1 MTSRLVALC
10 FCALLSPATAS
21 LAAKWEAIEK
31 LPGRSPIA
39 LLVEDKERIYFR
51 LTSQE
56 PLRVKMQGPAQ
67 LRVVSRAELGADPN
81 AVISYRLRAFEASTL
96 LDEQSTET
104 SGSSLVR
111 QESEN
116 RAMGKS
122 RRMVVDVPAGKHEL
136 TLVLEGTQSVLVR
149 LQRGAAAK
157 GQEMMVSLTPVEAPR
172 SVLLAEGERTI
183 AYYSVLPKKAVR
195 LRVVGP
201 TRLELMTRLDFDPTM
216 RGTQTYSLAISDGDR
231 RLREV
236 TFKTTKATTASYTNL
251 TDRVPSKFDRVQLVI
266 EAGTHEISVE
276 LLQPVQGSVEIRAL
290 IPQPAVLDQE

>member
-1 MTSRLVALC
+1 M
-10 FCALLSPATAS
+10 
-21 LAAKWEAIEK
+21 
-31 LPGRSPIA
+31 
-39 LLVEDKERIYFR
+39 
-51 LTSQE
+51 
-56 PLRVKMQGPAQ
+56 
-67 LRVVSRAELGADPN
+67 
-81 AVISYRLRAFEASTL
+81 
-96 LDEQSTET
+96 
-104 SGSSLVR
+104 
-111 QESEN
+111 
-116 RAMGKS
+116 
-122 RRMVVDVPAGKHEL
+122 VDVPAGKHEL
-136 TLVLEGTQSVLVR
+136 TLVLEDTQSVLVR

-157 GQEMMVSLTPVEAPR
+157 GHEMMVSLTPVEAPR

-216 RGTQTYSLAISDGDR
+216 RGTQSYSLAISDGDR